1 MVASDWSDDMA
12 TIMSGAD
19 ANQDSD
25 HVYCLFSATFP
36 KEARALAK
44 EYLSTDHI
52 RIRVGR
58 AGSTTENITQ
68 KVSYL
73 KNFMQVINGHL
84 DYLRRRCKEA

>member
-1 MVASDWSDDMA
+1 MVTAEWSEDMA
-12 TIMSGAD
+12 TIMGGAD

-36 KEARALAK
+36 RAARALAK

-58 AGSTTENITQ
+58 AGSTTENVTQ

-73 KNFMQVINGHL
+73 KDFMRLINGYLGHL
-84 DYLRRRCKEA
+84 R